1 MKKYLIGSALALLLA
16 QGSVFA
22 YDYSYTENTNKDGAA
37 NFYVGAGIGGLVAG
51 NAADVCDK
59 LDISC
64 VSWKTFVGYRP
75 LDNFALEGGYHHLN
89 SGRSTAA
96 NDPTGASRKYE
107 ATGLSASALAIH
119 PLKDNIDLF
128 GKLGFLA
135 WEERINGTATADGT
149 DMLLGGGVQ
158 TKVNDNLGLRGEV
171 EYVGGDLDSTN
182 LSAGL
187 TYSTF

>member
-1 MKKYLIGSALALLLA
+1 MNKYLLGSALALLLA

-22 YDYSYTENTNKDGAA
+22 YDYSYTEDTSQDGSV
-37 NFYVGAGIGGLVAG
+37 NFYVGAGLGILGGDAA
-51 NAADVCDK
+51 NACDTMD
-59 LDISC
+59 LNC

-75 LDNFALEGGYHHLN
+75 LENFAIEGGYHNLF
-89 SGRSTAA
+89 SGRSKLDDTKVE
-96 NDPTGASRKYE
+96 S
-107 ATGLSASALAIH
+107 TGLSASVLSIYS
-119 PLKDNIDLF
+119 LKDNIDLF

-135 WEERINGTATADGT
+135 WEARTDGTAKADGT

-158 TKVNDNLGLRGEV
+158 SKLTENIGLRGEV

-182 LSAGL
+182 YSAGV